1 MNTPVSAFQFAP
13 RNGATI
19 PKGTARIITE
29 TAMESQATK
38 VKAGKAS
45 AMARYACG
53 GRPSGPIAHLSCEQ
67 RAAQR
72 LREFARVRR
81 MATSA
86 ALGVVINGYLDSLE
100 RDGEP
105 RGATSRGN

>member
-1 MNTPVSAFQFAP
+1 
-13 RNGATI
+13 
-19 PKGTARIITE
+19 
-29 TAMESQATK
+29 MESQATK

-86 ALGVVINGYLDSLE
+86 ALGVVINGYLDSLD

-105 RGATSRGN
+105 RSPTAGRN

>member
-1 MNTPVSAFQFAP
+1 
-13 RNGATI
+13 
-19 PKGTARIITE
+19 
-29 TAMESQATK
+29 MESQATK

-53 GRPSGPIAHLSCEQ
+53 GRPDGPLAHLSCER

-72 LREFARVRR
+72 LREWARVQK

-86 ALGVVINGYLDSLE
+86 ALGVVINAYLDGLDG
-100 RDGEP
+100 DGEP
-105 RGATSRGN
+105 LSAAARGN

>member
-1 MNTPVSAFQFAP
+1 M
-13 RNGATI
+13 
-19 PKGTARIITE
+19 K
-29 TAMESQATK
+29 SQGK
-38 VKAGKAS
+38 IKAGKAS

-53 GRPSGPIAHLSCEQ
+53 GRPDGPIAHLSCEQ
-67 RAAQR
+67 MAAQR

-100 RDGEP
+100 RDSKP
-105 RGATSRGN
+105 RGATAGGN

>member
-1 MNTPVSAFQFAP
+1 MQ
-13 RNGATI
+13 
-19 PKGTARIITE
+19 RII
-29 TAMESQATK
+29 A
-38 VKAGKAS
+38 
-45 AMARYACG
+45 ACAIFVP
-53 GRPSGPIAHLSCEQ
+53 R

-105 RGATSRGN
+105 RGPASRGN

>member
-1 MNTPVSAFQFAP
+1 
-13 RNGATI
+13 
-19 PKGTARIITE
+19 
-29 TAMESQATK
+29 MESQATK

-53 GRPSGPIAHLSCEQ
+53 GRPDGPIAHLSCEQ

-100 RDGEP
+100 RDVEP
-105 RGATSRGN
+105 RGPAAGRD